1 MLFTSA
7 RLNQTQ
13 TENQTAAQHPRAA
26 RAELEQI
33 STFFESCLA
42 ESWHEKPLMSP
53 DPKQNH
59 TPVRTLETIR

>member
-13 TENQTAAQHPRAA
+13 TENQTAAQHPHAA

-33 STFFESCLA
+33 STFL
-42 ESWHEKPLMSP
+42 
-53 DPKQNH
+53 N
-59 TPVRTLETIR
+59 PVSLKVGVRSH